1 MDPITA
7 TALVVAACIAAIAPI
22 FVAWDTRQNKKM
34 LTTSNGTTTAQ
45 YAEQTH
51 ELVRILSRQMEDH
64 MTREGLHYARS

>member
-1 MDPITA
+1 MEVLGAI
-7 TALVVAACIAAIAPI
+7 VVGILIAIAPI
-22 FVAWDTRQNKKM
+22 GTWWDTRQNKKM

-64 MTREGLHYARS
+64 VTNERVHYASG